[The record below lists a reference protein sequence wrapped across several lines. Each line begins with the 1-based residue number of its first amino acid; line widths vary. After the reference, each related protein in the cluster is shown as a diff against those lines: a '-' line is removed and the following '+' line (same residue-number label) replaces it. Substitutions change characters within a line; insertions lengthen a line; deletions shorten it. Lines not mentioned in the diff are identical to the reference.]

1 MRIIHIFTSLAQS
14 FVRLYYLVHIYV
26 LCLTVYCEFNCLYG
40 EHISCYV
47 SYLFGEDGV
56 LCHQRRTWFTNPSGH
71 VSALFIGTYNIRF
84 PRSPPLEALLLSR
97 SAKHKPE
104 QKERNNIKET
114 SRAPHKGQVP
124 SISQHKKSKA
134 AKKEDMY
141 TQWSCCIHKCDGCF
155 VLFLLFFSIYCF
167 VYNELNLL

>member
-26 LCLTVYCEFNCLYG
+26 LCLTVYCEFNCLYS

-71 VSALFIGTYNIRF
+71 VSALFIGTYNIPF

-124 SISQHKKSKA
+124 SISQHKKNQSSK
-134 AKKEDMY
+134 KRGYVHTMVLLY
-141 TQWSCCIHKCDGCF
+141 T
-155 VLFLLFFSIYCF
+155 
-167 VYNELNLL
+167 